1 MLKTCTEITGDKA
14 AYQTNGQA
22 VQEKIAQVIADNKL
36 DTQPSVLLMIT
47 YSGGIRPQ
55 SSDSM
60 TGKML
65 ADLGCH
71 NIVDDNPSLLK
82 DFSVRKY
89 HRNRP
94 GLYFCDSYGQR

>member
-1 MLKTCTEITGDKA
+1 ME
-14 AYQTNGQA
+14 QQ
-22 VQEKIAQVIADNKL
+22 IAQVINDNKL
-36 DTQPSVLLMIT
+36 ETQPSVLLMIT

-55 SSDSM
+55 SSSSM

-82 DFSVRKY
+82 DFSVENIIETDPDYIFVTLWGMMITLPLKI
-89 HRNRP
+89 
-94 GLYFCDSYGQR
+94 